1 MSPERKK
8 IFVLYDAITSID
20 REARNHPMVTNREEF
35 NNYLNKLHILE
46 ALDGSIVSNFDTLQ
60 DGGQYRAVQ
69 DIDLAQPNVHL
80 SSQALEME
88 AAAALET
95 IVKDIHPTAHMHHNV
110 QLQEHY
116 GEDKKTF
123 VVMLEVVKS
132 QVHPSDIDLVL
143 KKADDL
149 RSEIAN
155 HSKFAFTSGY
165 FPNLE
170 TQRFSHFK
178 NVGTIVPCLA
188 SRHFPDYMVDAC
200 IAKNII
206 PLRPSLS
213 GSRYSVGAQGGAA
226 LLKLLKHLK

>member
-95 IVKDIHPTAHMHHNV
+95 IVKEMTPTAHMHHNV
-110 QLQEHY
+110 HLLEDGDKNPFGGNQYDAIVH
-116 GEDKKTF
+116 GDDVCAEDKTF
-123 VVMLEVVKS
+123 AVLLEVVKA
-132 QVHPSDIDLVL
+132 QVHPTDIDLVL
-143 KKADDL
+143 KK
-149 RSEIAN
+149 I
-155 HSKFAFTSGY
+155 T
-165 FPNLE
+165 
-170 TQRFSHFK
+170 T
-178 NVGTIVPCLA
+178 
-188 SRHFPDYMVDAC
+188 
-200 IAKNII
+200 
-206 PLRPSLS
+206 
-213 GSRYSVGAQGGAA
+213 
-226 LLKLLKHLK
+226 LKT